1 MRIAV
6 HVVAMVMAVTAVM
19 ADASYPYAYQR
30 RLSITRGM
38 ALPHPARSDAFV
50 VVQPRPAWEATRPA
64 VVMLDA
70 DQRVLHAALRG
81 ADVKAALLFG
91 QQVVVAAN
99 IEKRTEVI
107 VMDDTLGIV
116 RRFVLTEANDGASPS
131 TRIDLTADAERG
143 ALYALVDG
151 ILFGMEPRTGSITV
165 IERGV
170 SGMTVLR
177 QARYGLAYV
186 YRAGPVGYLAVLD
199 TAMRARVAP
208 SVPIADEARIIEL
221 SKSLVVLTPLDSER
235 GTQITIVDPVTS
247 VTQFATVSV
256 PIDLLHVTQTS
267 AGPTAYSVQ
276 PYGSGYVFEVST
288 LTGIGTDVRHRE
300 TLPPILGRPH
310 VLRRVGEQTVLVMDA
325 GLMTFDDDGDAM
337 SVDTLRLPSP
347 SRSSVGQG
355 SPSHLMVTD
364 GRSTVVLE
372 AVAQP
377 LWMVARFVRDVL
389 GIAVPLLLL
398 IVIAVLWRRLRRQ
411 RRLIDAMMELPG
423 SGVVLYLDAT
433 GRLIRTNDR
442 AAELLGITANVPMR
456 RVFRSYALHASVKG
470 LLDFVTSAQAQRGSL
485 TDRVT
490 IDDRGQQRE
499 YMFTWIPLQTG
510 LGRYNGAVVTGVD
523 ITEALERRRLV
534 NWAQLAHDMQT
545 NLSTIRLNAEQLEGY
560 VGNDA
565 ERRRR
570 ILFQVGILIQRV
582 RDLVSVGRS
591 EELHRSL
598 VHSAELCTDLRQEF
612 DPGVFPHVTFSMKLR
627 GTMMMVDRLKVSRA
641 VRNAIE
647 NGIKALRGQP
657 GTIEISTWFDRSNV
671 YIKVSDTGAGMDEDT
686 LSNMMKPY
694 FTTSSDG
701 TGTGIGTM
709 IMQHVVQQHQGS
721 LRVISQLG
729 QGTQVVFRFP
739 HGMEGPRLRNAQYA
753 EDAVVAED
761 VV

>member
-1 MRIAV
+1 MRMMV

-30 RLSITRGM
+30 TVSIARGT
-38 ALPHPARSDAFV
+38 ALPHPTRSDAFV
-50 VVQPRPAWEATRPA
+50 VVQPRPAWEASRPA
-64 VVMLDA
+64 VVILDA
-70 DQRVLHAALRG
+70 DQRVQHAALRG

-131 TRIDLTADAERG
+131 TRIHLTADAERG
-143 ALYALVDG
+143 IVYALVDG
-151 ILFGMEPRTGSITV
+151 ILFGMQPGNGSINV

-221 SKSLVVLTPLDSER
+221 ATTLVVLTPLDAVR

-247 VTQFATVSV
+247 STQFVTVSV
-256 PIDLLHVTQTS
+256 PIDLLAVAQMPS
-267 AGPTAYSVQ
+267 GPTAYSVL
-276 PYGSGYVFEVST
+276 PYGSGYVLEVST

-300 TLPPILGRPH
+300 ALPPILGRPH

-325 GLMTFDDDGDAM
+325 GLMTFDDDGDAT
-337 SVDTLRLPSP
+337 SVDTMHVPTP
-347 SRSSVGQG
+347 SRSSIGPG
-355 SPSHLMVTD
+355 SPSQLVVTD
-364 GRSTVVLE
+364 GRSTVVLQS
-372 AVAQP
+372 VGQP

-398 IVIAVLWRRLRRQ
+398 VVIGVLWRRLRRQ

-423 SGVVLYLDAT
+423 SGIVLYLDAT
-433 GRLIRTNDR
+433 GRLLRTNER
-442 AAELLGITANVPMR
+442 AAELLGITASVPMR
-456 RVFRSYALHASVKG
+456 RVFRSYALHGSVKG

-485 TDRVT
+485 TDRVA

-545 NLSTIRLNAEQLEGY
+545 NLSTIRLNAEQLESG
-560 VGNDA
+560 VGNDT

-598 VHSAELCTDLRQEF
+598 THSAELCTDLRQEF
-612 DPGVFPHVTFSMKLR
+612 DPAVFPHVTFSMKLR
-627 GTMMMVDRLKVSRA
+627 GTMMMVDRLKISRA

-686 LSNMMKPY
+686 LANMMKPY

-721 LRVISQLG
+721 LRVTSQLG

-753 EDAVVAED
+753 EDTLVTEGAV
-761 VV
+761 